1 MSASQRFRVTVGQ
14 DYDTDGDGLIGIS
27 NLAQLDA
34 MRYDRDGNGY
44 AGTVAEYAAAF
55 PSPLDRMC
63 SGVNGCSGYEL
74 LVDLDFDTD
83 GDGAV
88 DSDDDYWNDGGGW
101 VPIGWDS
108 TYEYALFFNATF
120 DGNGHTLSNLF
131 TAGRAYS
138 GLFGRI
144 GLDGVVGNLTL
155 SDVNVTGTE
164 AAGAL
169 VGENQGLLIGI
180 QSSGQVSGELHV
192 GGLVGLNL
200 KLVYF
205 SRSSAAVT
213 GKRPPRPPGTGIVLT
228 FGPLAATGGLVG
240 YNTGFVISSFSTG
253 PVTSDSSAGGL
264 VGFHQSKLISGSYA
278 TGPVSGS
285 PAGGLVGTI
294 ATPRAEATIRASY
307 ATGSVDGGTAGGLV
321 GRVYNKGTITAS
333 YATGRVAGSRT
344 GGLVGRNER
353 GTVTNSYWDTST
365 SGHTS
370 GSPGSGRTT
379 SQLQS
384 PRSYSGIYASWN
396 VDLEGDGMNDDPWN
410 FGTTSQYPALKA
422 DMDGDD
428 DATWEEF
435 GYQIRSGPTLTATAT
450 MNAGQSQVELE
461 WTEVP
466 LSSEWTPAPGVSY
479 TVTREDDEDLETI
492 AENLTALEYTD
503 TDVAGET
510 YIYQVVAVVDGGEA
524 ARSATVSVTVAGNKR
539 PVAVGRLR
547 WRVLLVGDSAMTEV
561 GGAFEDPEG
570 DTITY
575 AVSSSDTSV
584 ARVTLSG
591 TRVTIIPV
599 AEGRAIITV
608 TATDD
613 GSNRSRTQRFWVTVR
628 PTTTVD
634 YDTDDDGLIEIGN
647 LAQLDAV
654 RYDLTGDGFSY
665 ATAYFEAFTDGGG
678 GSLACGGLL
687 GCVGYELNADLDFDT
702 DGSGEA
708 DAGDTYWNSGAGW
721 VPIGDSS
728 DSFSSFAA
736 IFEGN
741 GRTITNLFID
751 SSENDIGL
759 FGATRSGA
767 VSSAVIRN
775 LEMVSVQVTGTDN
788 VGGLVGSN
796 GGAVSGSYAT
806 GKVSGD
812 DDVGGLVGANLDDGS
827 VSASYSAVQVT
838 GDDRI
843 GGLAGASSGEVT
855 ATHATGRVVG
865 DFEAGGLIGR
875 NSGDVNVSYATALVS
890 GRSTIGGLIG
900 WNASGGTVTDS
911 FWDSDTSGRTT
922 GFSGQAKTTAELQLP
937 TAASGIYSTWNV
949 DLDGDS
955 MNDDPWDFGTS
966 SQYPA
971 LSVDTN
977 GVGGATW
984 QEFGQQIRTSPA
996 LTPTTALGQVTLTW
1010 SAVSSAA
1017 YNLYRTSGTT
1027 VEILSENTSSR
1038 SYVDTDVT
1046 AGATYVY
1053 QVAAVINGGEA
1064 SRSPRVSVVVPTPG
1078 LMPSVTLQLMPTSI
1092 SENGGSATV
1101 TARLSHTSGETTTV
1115 TVSATA
1121 VTPAVSGDFTLS
1133 MNKTL
1138 TIGAGQAASTGTVTI
1153 TANNNGVDAPNKTVM
1168 VMGTATNSEGVT
1180 GPSDETLT
1188 IRDDDATPVITTAAL
1203 ILVAE
1208 NETVVATLQAT
1219 DEDDRTEDLEWD
1231 ITGGEDRSHFTL
1243 IGGGRLA
1250 FTAAKDYE
1258 EPDDSNGDGD
1268 YEVTVQVS
1276 DGFNAVEVTFTVRL
1290 QDVDDTAPT
1299 VSRVAITSDPG
1310 TDRTYAVDDEIQ
1322 VTVTFSETVEVDGD
1336 AAAATRT
1343 RRRRTDGGLS
1353 GRDGNGGAGLCL
1365 RGGRR
1370 GKRHGWNGHRGRQ
1383 PVGRD
1388 HPGRSPQQCGAGP

>member
-1 MSASQRFRVTVGQ
+1 M
-14 DYDTDGDGLIGIS
+14 
-27 NLAQLDA
+27 
-34 MRYDRDGNGY
+34 
-44 AGTVAEYAAAF
+44 
-55 PSPLDRMC
+55 
-63 SGVNGCSGYEL
+63 
-74 LVDLDFDTD
+74 
-83 GDGAV
+83 
-88 DSDDDYWNDGGGW
+88 
-101 VPIGWDS
+101 
-108 TYEYALFFNATF
+108 
-120 DGNGHTLSNLF
+120 
-131 TAGRAYS
+131 
-138 GLFGRI
+138 
-144 GLDGVVGNLTL
+144 
-155 SDVNVTGTE
+155 
-164 AAGAL
+164 
-169 VGENQGLLIGI
+169 
-180 QSSGQVSGELHV
+180 
-192 GGLVGLNL
+192 
-200 KLVYF
+200 
-205 SRSSAAVT
+205 
-213 GKRPPRPPGTGIVLT
+213 
-228 FGPLAATGGLVG
+228 
-240 YNTGFVISSFSTG
+240 
-253 PVTSDSSAGGL
+253 
-264 VGFHQSKLISGSYA
+264 ISGSYA

-321 GRVYNKGTITAS
+321 GRVYDEGIITAS

-384 PRSYSGIYASWN
+384 PRSYSGIYGSWN
-396 VDLEGDGMNDDPWN
+396 VDIDEDNINDNPWD
-410 FGTTSQYPALKA
+410 FGTSSEYPALKA

-435 GYQIRSGPTLTATAT
+435 GYQLRSGPTLTATAT

-461 WTEVP
+461 WTEVS
-466 LSSEWTPAPGVSY
+466 LSSEWTPAPSVSY
-479 TVTREDDEDLETI
+479 TVTREDDENIETI

-613 GSNRSRTQRFWVTVR
+613 GSNRSRTQQFWVTVR
-628 PTTTVD
+628 STTTVD
-634 YDTDDDGLIEIGN
+634 YDTDDDGLIEISN

-654 RYDLTGDGFSY
+654 RLDLTGDGFSY

-966 SQYPA
+966 SQYPV

-984 QEFGQQIRTSPA
+984 QEFGQQIRTSPV
-996 LTPTTALGQVTLTW
+996 LMPTTALSQVALTW
-1010 SAVSSAA
+1010 SAVSSAT

-1038 SYVDTDVT
+1038 SYVDTDVI

-1064 SRSPRVSVVVPTPG
+1064 SRSPQVSVVVPMPG
-1078 LMPSVTLQLMPTSI
+1078 MMPSVTLQLMPTSI
-1092 SENGGSATV
+1092 GENGGSATV
-1101 TARLSHTSGETTTV
+1101 TARLSHTSTASTTV

-1121 VTPAVSGDFTLS
+1121 VSPAVAGDFTLS

-1138 TIGAGQAASTGTVTI
+1138 MIGAGQSASTGAVTI

-1168 VMGTATNSEGVT
+1168 VTGTATNIAGVT
-1180 GPSDETLT
+1180 GPSDMTLT
-1188 IRDDDATPVITTAAL
+1188 IIDDDATPVITTAAL

-1219 DEDDRTEDLEWD
+1219 DQDDRTEDLDWE
-1231 ITGGEDRSHFTL
+1231 ITGGNDRSQFTL
-1243 IGGGRLA
+1243 MGGGRLA

-1258 EPDDSNGDGD
+1258 QPDDSNGDGD
-1268 YEVTVQVS
+1268 YQVTVRVS
-1276 DGFNAVEVTFTVRL
+1276 DGFNAVEVCVHG
-1290 QDVDDTAPT
+1290 Q
-1299 VSRVAITSDPG
+1299 
-1310 TDRTYAVDDEIQ
+1310 
-1322 VTVTFSETVEVDGD
+1322 
-1336 AAAATRT
+1336 AA
-1343 RRRRTDGGLS
+1343 G
-1353 GRDGNGGAGLCL
+1353 
-1365 RGGRR
+1365 
-1370 GKRHGWNGHRGRQ
+1370 
-1383 PVGRD
+1383 
-1388 HPGRSPQQCGAGP
+1388 CG